1 MAQPSFYPAR
11 VSTTGWMSHGYDR
24 VQFGLITA
32 RIERHQV
39 LLTINHNYNKICDI
53 YIYIYIYIFLI
64 KTQEIPYTASSLLFF
79 FAKLLHAKPKHT
91 GSEAASREKR
101 GRLNYNN
108 NVVVCNRAG

>member
-53 YIYIYIYIFLI
+53 YIYIFLI

-79 FAKLLHAKPKHT
+79 FANAKPKHT

>member
-1 MAQPSFYPAR
+1 
-11 VSTTGWMSHGYDR
+11 MSHGYDR

-53 YIYIYIYIFLI
+53 YIYIYIFLI
-64 KTQEIPYTASSLLFF
+64 KTQEIPYTVSGLLFF

-91 GSEAASREKR
+91 GSEAASREKQ